1 MPILITGVTT
11 GTSCFFP
18 PDYFASKIRL
28 RDDQMRAA
36 EPQVTPRARAQVMS
50 WLIGPASR

>member
-18 PDYFASKIRL
+18 PDYVVSKSRPCGRQMEAS
-28 RDDQMRAA
+28 
-36 EPQVTPRARAQVMS
+36 EPQTTR
-50 WLIGPASR
+50 LT